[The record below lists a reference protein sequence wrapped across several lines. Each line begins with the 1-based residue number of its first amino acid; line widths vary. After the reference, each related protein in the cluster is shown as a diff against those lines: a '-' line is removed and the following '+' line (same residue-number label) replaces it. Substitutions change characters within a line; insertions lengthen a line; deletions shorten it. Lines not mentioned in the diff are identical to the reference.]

1 MNLSIKTV
9 GAERIAQLFP
19 AVEGFIGQGLSNTDD
34 CTVDQVK
41 LFLMNGTW
49 QLLVVI
55 DEKNLIVGCY
65 VLSIVNSPND
75 RTATIVAASG
85 KGLAGQEIFDQ
96 VCEYVK
102 ALGATRVQA
111 LAKESAARLYGR
123 VGLKEKAILVEKRLW
138 AE

>member
-1 MNLSIKTV
+1 MNLSIRTV
-9 GAERIAQLFP
+9 GAEQVAQLFP
-19 AVEGFIGQGLSNTDD
+19 AVESFIGQGLSNTDD

>member
-1 MNLSIKTV
+1 MSLSIRTV

-55 DEKNLIVGCY
+55 DKKNLIVGCY

-75 RTATIVAASG
+75 RTATIVAAAG

-102 ALGATRVQA
+102 ALGATRIQA

-123 VGLKEKAILVEKRLW
+123 VGLKEKAILVEKKLW